1 LSANLNGRPQPARPS
16 VAFPAVL
23 VSIGPH
29 DPASLTS
36 PA

>member
-1 LSANLNGRPQPARPS
+1 LSANLNGRPQSARPS
-16 VAFPAVL
+16 VAFSAVL

-29 DPASLTS
+29 GPASLII